1 MNGWTNRETWLI
13 NLWFAPESQEV
24 LDSVRASLEEE
35 LDNLRENLP
44 GYLVDLLSINFIM
57 SEVNWDELSRHFE
70 PIESEN

>member
-13 NLWFAPESQEV
+13 NLWFAPENQEV

>member
-1 MNGWTNRETWLI
+1 M
-13 NLWFAPESQEV
+13 
-24 LDSVRASLEEE
+24 RASLEEE